1 MKSDQAGL
9 RSVFL
14 LGVIFILGL
23 SVGYIS
29 QHNPGTRLFCLL
41 KNVSVVSDNT
51 LIPNIIFGYVFQY
64 DSVHAC

>member
-29 QHNPGTRLFCLL
+29 RHNQGTRLFCLF
-41 KNVSVVSDNT
+41 KKMSVVFDNT
-51 LIPNIIFGYVFQY
+51 FK
-64 DSVHAC
+64 